1 MSSNLG
7 SFEVHNLAP
16 CIDDRFPPNQ
26 NQILTAVAS
35 AHLARHDDANCNDS
49 TVHQQAQVVVCRES
63 AAEDICPLQIFRNE
77 DQYKQQEVLMSSAAD
92 FVQDENSYEPMR
104 RVANPAPPKRFFRT
118 FWRSVTRRLIERES
132 QLRSELSNKMS

>member
-49 TVHQQAQVVVCRES
+49 TVHQQALVAVCRES
-63 AAEDICPLQIFRNE
+63 A
-77 DQYKQQEVLMSSAAD
+77 AAD